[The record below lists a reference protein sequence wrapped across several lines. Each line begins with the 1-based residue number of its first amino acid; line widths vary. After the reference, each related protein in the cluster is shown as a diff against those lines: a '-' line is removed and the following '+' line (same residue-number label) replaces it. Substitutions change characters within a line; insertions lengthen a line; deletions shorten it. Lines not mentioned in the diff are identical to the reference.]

1 MYTTAKHFSVI
12 CTILAAFNVFALLL
26 FLLYF
31 RSCDWD
37 FTMIFKTALYLVTT
51 TAISVLMAIGMRSL
65 TQDLELEYES
75 NAKRFKEL
83 SKKVE
88 ALENSMK

>member
-1 MYTTAKHFSVI
+1 MYTTAKRLSIISIIMV
-12 CTILAAFNVFALLL
+12 AFNIFALLL
-26 FLLYF
+26 FILYF
-31 RSCDWD
+31 PTSGLN
-37 FTMIFKTALYLVTT
+37 FTMIFKVALYLVTST
-51 TAISVLMAIGMRSL
+51 GVSVLMSIGTYNL